1 MAEQG
6 IEKPEKVQ
14 KSEVHESMLHLHGP
28 KEVQYNLDELIVLCL
43 VRDGRPYV
51 RSFVEHYLSL
61 GAKHIF
67 LLDNGSTDG
76 TVEVASE
83 YENVTVFQ
91 SKLPFKYYQAIMK
104 QYLVERFAQGRWS
117 LSVDIDELFDY
128 PYSDVVEL
136 TSFLNYLNERSYT
149 AVVTQMLDM
158 FPEEPLTDAVG
169 TAEDLNKERHKFYD
183 ISNVSVHDYSQYKRV
198 GGPNNVLANDEIAVY
213 RDGIKKTIFP
223 NTKPILTKHALI
235 FLDDTIR
242 PMDGSAHKTS
252 NARIADISCVLLHY
266 KFLENL
272 YEFARQAVRQQ
283 NYMKDSRKHKLW
295 METLSREP
303 TLQIK
308 SETSRELRSVNDLV
322 HNQFLIVSRDYMR
335 RVDEEDRNRGV
346 ASKSEPGRLIEALFE
361 ARAEVGTRQREADI
375 AQQQLQK
382 RIEKLEKG
390 LSKQREE
397 ASKSVARAQELR
409 RQVRNL
415 RKQMQDIQNT
425 RTWKLLDRFRR
436 VSAMISRRI

>member
-6 IEKPEKVQ
+6 IEKREKVQ

-28 KEVQYNLDELIVLCL
+28 KEIQYNLDELVVLCL

-51 RSFVEHYLSL
+51 RSFVKHYLSL

-91 SKLPFKYYQAIMK
+91 SKLPFKYYQATMK
-104 QYLVERFAQGRWS
+104 QYLVERFARGRWS

-136 TSFLNYLNERSYT
+136 RSFLNYLNERSYT

-158 FPEEPLTDAVG
+158 FPEEPLTDAMS
-169 TAEDLNKERHKFYD
+169 TAEDLNEERHKFYD

-308 SETSRELRSVNDLV
+308 SETSRKLRSVNDLV

-346 ASKSEPGRLIEALFE
+346 ASGSEPGKLIEALFE
-361 ARAEVGTRQREADI
+361 ARTETRTQHRKTRQLELQI
-375 AQQQLQK
+375 EQLQESLVRTREK
-382 RIEKLEKG
+382 ARSSSAKARKLERQMDD
-390 LSKQREE
+390 LRT
-397 ASKSVARAQELR
+397 SKSWR
-409 RQVRNL
+409 
-415 RKQMQDIQNT
+415 
-425 RTWKLLDRFRR
+425 LLDKLARMRVRVLGGTINRR
-436 VSAMISRRI
+436 R